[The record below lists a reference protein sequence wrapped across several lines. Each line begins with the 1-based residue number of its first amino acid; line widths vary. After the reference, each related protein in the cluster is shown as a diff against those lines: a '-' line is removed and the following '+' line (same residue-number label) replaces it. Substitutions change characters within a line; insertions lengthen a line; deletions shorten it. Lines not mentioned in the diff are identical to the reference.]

1 MKTISVLLVFSFI
14 CLGLLGCGM
23 TNPITMEKYNKV
35 STDMTLAQVDVI
47 AGIKGQEMSS
57 TTMPAVP
64 GVMGALTSQV
74 YSWANPDGSNMTIMF
89 QNGKVISK
97 AQLGLK

>member
-1 MKTISVLLVFSFI
+1 
-14 CLGLLGCGM
+14 
-23 TNPITMEKYNKV
+23 MEKYNKV
-35 STDMTLAQVDVI
+35 NPDMTIVQINTI

-57 TTMPAVP
+57 TTMPAIP
-64 GVMGALTSQV
+64 GIMGTLTSQV

-97 AQLGLK
+97 AQFGLK